1 MKNIFERI
9 KETEEEKGERFVKS
23 FGDVYG
29 LAAINLIVQKLNDI
43 IIEIEKRVSTLE
55 KKTDKIK

>member
-29 LAAINLIVQKLNDI
+29 LADINLIVQKLNDI